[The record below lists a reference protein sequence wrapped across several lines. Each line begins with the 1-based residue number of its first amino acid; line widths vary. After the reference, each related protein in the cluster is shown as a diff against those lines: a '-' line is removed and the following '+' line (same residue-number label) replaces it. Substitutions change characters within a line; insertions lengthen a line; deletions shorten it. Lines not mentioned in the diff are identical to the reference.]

1 MWKNDFVIPSISPVH
16 YREVNSKGR
25 CESGPQKS
33 IRYNVFATSMF
44 FYESLIVALS
54 IPNKSVCYT
63 EVSAIYDVRC
73 KESSLYFSKAWMK
86 IQRKSWWLILHIFF
100 SMLHLL
106 LLGQLPYYEL
116 LEKNCVDKV
125 FIFSPESLRFFVFFK
140 SC

>member
-1 MWKNDFVIPSISPVH
+1 MILWYPVLALFTIERSIL
-16 YREVNSKGR
+16 REDVN
-25 CESGPQKS
+25 QDLKS

-106 LLGQLPYYEL
+106 LLGQLPNYEL